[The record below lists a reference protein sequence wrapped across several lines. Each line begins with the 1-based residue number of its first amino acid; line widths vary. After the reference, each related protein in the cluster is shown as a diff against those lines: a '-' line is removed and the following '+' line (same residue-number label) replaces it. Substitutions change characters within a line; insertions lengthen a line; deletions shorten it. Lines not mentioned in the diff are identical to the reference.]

1 MSERKTLEER
11 HQMTDLERLRHSCA
25 HVLATAICRLW
36 PDVQLAGGPPVESGF
51 YYDMDLKHRISPED
65 FPRIEEEMKKVVK
78 DNDSFERVTVSRA
91 EALELAKAGRLGA
104 VSEREIESIFKVD
117 LLNDIPEGEEISIFK
132 NGDFWDLCAGPHVG
146 RTGNCKAFKVMSVAS
161 SYYKGDKDRQSLQRI
176 YGTCFKNSTELL
188 EHLTRLEEA
197 KKRDHRRLGK
207 ELGLFHI
214 DEAVGQG
221 LVLWKPKGALIR
233 RSLQDFITQE
243 LDKQGYS
250 QVFTPH
256 IGKLDLYRTSGH
268 FPYYQDS
275 QYPPIAER
283 DTLEKLADEDATCAT
298 LLNGLEKGEYEGYLL
313 KPMNCPHHIK
323 IYASDHHSY
332 RDLPVRL
339 AEFGTVYRWEQSGE
353 LGGMTRVRGF
363 TQDDAHLF
371 CTPDQVAAEVTGC
384 LDLVK
389 KVLGTLGM
397 DNYRVR
403 LSLRDPDSDKYVGSP
418 ENWDKAEA
426 ALRQAVQ
433 TLGVEYTEELGEAA
447 FYGPK
452 IDFVVKDVIGRDW
465 QLGTVQVDY
474 NLPVRFDL
482 SYVGADNQPHV
493 PVMIHRAPFGSLE
506 RFTGLLIEHFEGK
519 FPAWLAPEQVRVI
532 PISEKT
538 LDAAEAAA
546 AKLADLGV
554 RVAVDR
560 TNEKVG
566 AKIRVARLDRV
577 PYMLVLGAKEVEDGT
592 VSIRHR
598 DHEELATMTLEEFT
612 EKIITEIRERRL

>member
-36 PDVQLAGGPPVESGF
+36 PDVQLAGGPPVENGF
-51 YYDMDLKHRISPED
+51 YYDMDLKHRISPDD

-78 DNDSFERVTVSRA
+78 DNDSFERVTVSRG

-104 VSEREIESIFKVD
+104 VAEREIESIFKVD
-117 LLNDIPEGEEISIFK
+117 LLNDIPEDEEISIFK
-132 NGDFWDLCAGPHVG
+132 NGNFWDLCAGPHVG

-197 KKRDHRRLGK
+197 KKRDHRKLGK

-268 FPYYQDS
+268 FPYYQES

-403 LSLRDPDSDKYVGSP
+403 LSLRDLDSDKYVGSP

-426 ALRQAVQ
+426 ALREAVQ

-546 AKLADLGV
+546 AKLADVGV

-566 AKIRVARLDRV
+566 AKIRNARLERV

-592 VSIRHR
+592 VSVRHR
-598 DHEELATMTLEEFT
+598 DHEELATTTLEEFT
-612 EKIITEIRERRL
+612 DQITTEIRERRL